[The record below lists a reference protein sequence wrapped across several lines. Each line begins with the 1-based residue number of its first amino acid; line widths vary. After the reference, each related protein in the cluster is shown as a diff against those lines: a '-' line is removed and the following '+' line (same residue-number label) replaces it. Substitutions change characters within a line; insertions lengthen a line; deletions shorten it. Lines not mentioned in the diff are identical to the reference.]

1 MNLGLR
7 TVLAALIL
15 SIATPAA
22 AQQKSATI
30 ADFGADRLQG
40 ATILF
45 MRPEIRVGERST
57 AGLFEPDRAMT
68 DAARTNLTNALRQR
82 KEELGLRFLEEEQV
96 LASADEAA
104 LAQYRALFK
113 AVAEA
118 VIEFQFFPGNRLPT
132 KKASKSLAYSLGP
145 GLGALTA
152 STGADYALFILTE
165 DHYASAGRKV
175 ASILAAGLFG
185 VAVPT
190 GLHIGYAGLVDLRT
204 GDVVWIN
211 ADVQMGGDPREEAGA
226 DKRSRQLL
234 EGLPARRP
242 AAQAMATP

>member
-1 MNLGLR
+1 
-7 TVLAALIL
+7 
-15 SIATPAA
+15 
-22 AQQKSATI
+22 
-30 ADFGADRLQG
+30 
-40 ATILF
+40 
-45 MRPEIRVGERST
+45 
-57 AGLFEPDRAMT
+57 MT